1 MEVAFVHDY
10 RGHPINRYDGDC
22 YFDTEDGFVLD
33 DQRNSPQRSYLIWK
47 YGESK
52 DTETIWKEW
61 MK

>member
-33 DQRNSPQRSYLIWK
+33 DQSNSPQRNYMIWK

-61 MK
+61 VK